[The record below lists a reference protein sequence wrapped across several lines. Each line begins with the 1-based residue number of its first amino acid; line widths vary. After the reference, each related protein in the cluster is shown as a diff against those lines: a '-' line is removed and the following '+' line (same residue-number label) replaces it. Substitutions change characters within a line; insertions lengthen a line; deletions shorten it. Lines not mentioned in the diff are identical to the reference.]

1 MWLDVLSALLKET
14 PKLKYQVKLKEFRA
28 GLLDTLTESYR
39 KFLELELDHHRLN
52 LAEGCDSAT
61 EDIETGGP
69 GWNIDSI
76 KFEDVSLNQVRSL
89 SQIYTVC
96 TFCLGN
102 IEDQSMTPHRGGY
115 RVCLVPSS
123 NYIPRLGPRP
133 SHEELFD

>member
-61 EDIETGGP
+61 EDIDTGGP
-69 GWNIDSI
+69 GIDSI
-76 KFEDVSLNQVRSL
+76 KFEDVSLAQVRSL
-89 SQIYTVC
+89 TQILTRFVHFFEKY
-96 TFCLGN
+96 
-102 IEDQSMTPHRGGY
+102 
-115 RVCLVPSS
+115 
-123 NYIPRLGPRP
+123 
-133 SHEELFD
+133 